1 MTPTVFREGAFR
13 FFFFSREEKR
23 IHVHVYHPD
32 GEAKFWLDPE
42 LELAT
47 QTGLAKHVVN
57 EARRLVEDHIE
68 EIVNA
73 WHKHFPD

>member
-1 MTPTVFREGAFR
+1 M
-13 FFFFSREEKR
+13 
-23 IHVHVYHPD
+23 HVHVYHPD
-32 GEAKFWLDPE
+32 GDAKFWLDPE

-47 QTGLAKHVVN
+47 QTGLANHVVN

>member
-1 MTPTVFREGAFR
+1 M
-13 FFFFSREEKR
+13 
-23 IHVHVYHPD
+23 HVHVYHPD

-47 QTGLAKHVVN
+47 QTGLANHVVN
-57 EARRLVEDHIE
+57 ETRRLVEDHIE

-73 WHKHFPD
+73 WHRHFPD

>member
-1 MTPTVFREGAFR
+1 M
-13 FFFFSREEKR
+13 
-23 IHVHVYHPD
+23 HVHVYHPD

-47 QTGLAKHVVN
+47 QTGLANHVVN

-73 WHKHFPD
+73 WHKHFHD

>member
-1 MTPTVFREGAFR
+1 M
-13 FFFFSREEKR
+13 
-23 IHVHVYHPD
+23 HVHVYHPY

-47 QTGLAKHVVN
+47 QTGLANHVVN

>member
-1 MTPTVFREGAFR
+1 M
-13 FFFFSREEKR
+13 
-23 IHVHVYHPD
+23 HVHHPD

-47 QTGLAKHVVN
+47 QTGLAKHVVS

>member
-1 MTPTVFREGAFR
+1 M
-13 FFFFSREEKR
+13 
-23 IHVHVYHPD
+23 HVHVYHPD

-47 QTGLAKHVVN
+47 QTGLANHVVN
-57 EARRLVEDHIE
+57 EARRLLEDHIE